1 MTKNLIIPR
10 APESID
16 IEEEQLKIAFI
27 ATCIE
32 ATARTQGV
40 SYSDIYK
47 RMNKLGVIDN
57 YIYPHYESLHT
68 ESRENVVADILTCM
82 EN

>member
-1 MTKNLIIPR
+1 MTNNINIPR

-16 IEEEQLKIAFI
+16 IEEEQLKMAFI

-40 SYSDIYK
+40 SYCDP
-47 RMNKLGVIDN
+47 
-57 YIYPHYESLHT
+57 YIADEFII
-68 ESRENVVADILTCM
+68 ENTTSQ
-82 EN
+82 

>member
-1 MTKNLIIPR
+1 MTNNINIPR

-16 IEEEQLKIAFI
+16 IGEEQLKMAFI

-40 SYSDIYK
+40 SYSDP
-47 RMNKLGVIDN
+47 
-57 YIYPHYESLHT
+57 YIADDFII
-68 ESRENVVADILTCM
+68 ENTTLQ
-82 EN
+82 

>member
-1 MTKNLIIPR
+1 MTKNLNIPK

-16 IEEEQLKIAFI
+16 IEEEQLKMAFI

-40 SYSDIYK
+40 SYSAS
-47 RMNKLGVIDN
+47 
-57 YIYPHYESLHT
+57 YIADEFII
-68 ESRENVVADILTCM
+68 ENTTSQ
-82 EN
+82 

>member
-1 MTKNLIIPR
+1 MTNNINIPR

-16 IEEEQLKIAFI
+16 IEEEQLKMAFI

-40 SYSDIYK
+40 SYSDP
-47 RMNKLGVIDN
+47 
-57 YIYPHYESLHT
+57 YI
-68 ESRENVVADILTCM
+68 ADEFIMKNTTSQ
-82 EN
+82 